1 MVFSGKILRN
11 TSGQGE
17 ISRREKEAKPGKC
30 FFKCLCH
37 CLEKKKKK
45 HVVNLEPEIDFQMTV
60 VKTVLQIIGT
70 CHYK

>member
-1 MVFSGKILRN
+1 MGKEK
-11 TSGQGE
+11 SVGE
-17 ISRREKEAKPGKC
+17 KKRLSQANVS
-30 FFKCLCH
+30 LSAYVTAW
-37 CLEKKKKK
+37 KKKKK